1 MDATSNGPTH
11 RRLLI
16 GHLFSV
22 AAIIALAVAI
32 MLLVAEFSTREFAV
46 FLFGAGS
53 LVGCLGLAHS
63 HALKCAH
70 IQLDPG
76 SKPGAELWIVP
87 IGIVAGLAG
96 LLFWRADAIPD
107 TPLASGSVA
116 AATFGVAWAVLRGG
130 RAIQRIGSTRS

>member
-1 MDATSNGPTH
+1 MDATRNGPTH

-16 GHLFSV
+16 GLLFSV
-22 AAIIALAVAI
+22 MAIVALAVAV

-63 HALKCAH
+63 HALKCAR
-70 IQLDPG
+70 ILPDPT

-87 IGIVAGLAG
+87 LGIVAGVAG
-96 LLFWRADAIPD
+96 LLFWLADAIPG
-107 TPLASGSVA
+107 TPLARGSVA
-116 AATFGVAWAVLRGG
+116 AASFGVVWALLRGG
-130 RAIQRIGSTRS
+130 RAIQRIGSKPG